1 MEQVDEND
9 KQSTKSHLVSI
20 RYTGVP
26 ADTIKESNTGI
37 NVTPFN
43 WIYYNQV
50 FPMKFISGF
59 AGATMTE
66 DGYIMPQL
74 GWGVVNNGPERTVS
88 PSSQPIGGKYKDLQ
102 QD

>member
-1 MEQVDEND
+1 
-9 KQSTKSHLVSI
+9 
-20 RYTGVP
+20 
-26 ADTIKESNTGI
+26 
-37 NVTPFN
+37 
-43 WIYYNQV
+43 
-50 FPMKFISGF
+50 MKFISGF

-102 QD
+102 